1 MYSQGRFDAS
11 TVALVWKCQLG
22 KHEEMVRTVYNLILE
37 IMPFLSIEVID
48 LFYSKI
54 EQMPPQQYDEKF
66 LVFLSEY
73 TKLALSTRYKLQQK
87 HHVEER

>member
-1 MYSQGRFDAS
+1 M
-11 TVALVWKCQLG
+11 WKCQLG

-54 EQMPPQQYDEKF
+54 EEIPPQQYDEKF
-66 LVFLSEY
+66 LVFLSEF
-73 TKLALSTRYKLQQK
+73 TKLALSKRYRL
-87 HHVEER
+87 